1 MYKKTKRKKLGW
13 EVFVEFIDGTTECI
27 ALKDAK
33 NSNPIESSE
42 YAVVN
47 NIDQETAVKWWDGFL
62 LRKRNIV
69 INKVKRNYW
78 RTTHK
83 FVLRVPKSVLQA
95 LKIDKKNGNYLWEK
109 SIKKEMSKMSVAYA
123 AIDNCTLDQV
133 R

>member
-1 MYKKTKRKKLGW
+1 M
-13 EVFVEFIDGTTECI
+13 
-27 ALKDAK
+27 
-33 NSNPIESSE
+33 
-42 YAVVN
+42 
-47 NIDQETAVKWWDGFL
+47 
-62 LRKRNIV
+62 
-69 INKVKRNYW
+69 NKVKKNYW

>member
-1 MYKKTKRKKLGW
+1 MYKKTKRKTLGW

-27 ALKDAK
+27 ALKDTK

-69 INKVKRNYW
+69 MNKVKKNYW